1 MTHKER
7 RSIVYQP
14 AKIPNNSRKV
24 QQLSRL
30 ESEHQRNQNRIRQL
44 HRRNREIEE
53 EIRHLSHGRSAPKTP
68 VSPRAIPKFT
78 KSKSSQAKSLRR
90 IGRHS
95 LARLEKIQI
104 GRYSILFWLQI
115 TSLMTGVAIVSGI
128 AGFLLTRLV
137 ASLVG

>member
-7 RSIVYQP
+7 RSILYQP

-44 HRRNREIEE
+44 HRRNRELEE
-53 EIRHLSHGRSAPKTP
+53 EMRHFSQGRSARKTP
-68 VSPRAIPKFT
+68 VSPRAIPKSPKF
-78 KSKSSQAKSLRR
+78 KSSQPKSLRR
-90 IGRHS
+90 IGHS
-95 LARLEKIQI
+95 LLASLDKIQV
-104 GRYSILFWLQI
+104 GRYSILVWLQI
-115 TSLMTGVAIVSGI
+115 TSLMSGVALVSGI
-128 AGFLLTRLV
+128 AGFLLTRLI